1 MPRLKSKAGGAVHAL
16 HIEGHQIQISQELAD
31 LSIGN
36 LFSDMNSLVGF
47 LHNRLPSSLSAPLAA
62 ILIPNLTQRLI
73 SNWLSFEVPVDVEGI
88 QPFRIVL
95 ALVVQ
100 FAATLDSYNWPGK
113 EILMRWTDEIPE
125 VWLTK
130 RRQMSLDKIRR
141 LLVGG
146 LGSIETVE
154 RAETQILSRQ
164 DGVFAGNG
172 GEGDWNAEWS
182 DEEGGRP
189 DVVSQSF
196 NAKDAKAEGEEEED
210 VSAWGLDEDP
220 EEDSTKSNPERS
232 DPGDEGAEAWGWG
245 DDNDE
250 GEASRPTEPSP
261 ISPKKKKA
269 NGLPEASQRNRREVT
284 LKETYN
290 ITSLP
295 KQVFEII
302 TQVISDAE
310 TLRKPE

>member
-1 MPRLKSKAGGAVHAL
+1 MPRLRSKTGGAVYAVN
-16 HIEGHQIQISQELAD
+16 IEGCDIRISQKLGD
-31 LSIGN
+31 LSIGK
-36 LFSDMNSLVGF
+36 LFSDMSSIVDF
-47 LHNRLPSSLSAPLAA
+47 LHNRLPSSISTPLAA
-62 ILIPNLTQRLI
+62 LLIPNLTQHLI
-73 SNWLSFEVPVDVEGI
+73 SNWLSLEVPMDVKAI
-88 QPFRIVL
+88 QTFESVL

-100 FAATLDSYNWPGK
+100 FASTLDSYNWPGK
-113 EILMRWTDEIPE
+113 EILMRWTNEIPE

-130 RRQMSLDKIRR
+130 RRQTSLDKIRR

-154 RAETQILSRQ
+154 RVETQILSRQ

-172 GEGDWNAEWS
+172 GEDDWNAEWS

-189 DVVSQSF
+189 EICPQPS
-196 NAKDAKAEGEEEED
+196 NEKENNPEGEEEED
-210 VSAWGLDEDP
+210 VSAWGLDEDSD
-220 EEDSTKSNPERS
+220 EDSTKNKPERS

-250 GEASRPTEPSP
+250 GEASKPTEPSP
-261 ISPKKKKA
+261 ISPRKTKS
-269 NGLPEASQRNRREVT
+269 NGLPEASQRNTREVT

-295 KQVFEII
+295 KQIFKII